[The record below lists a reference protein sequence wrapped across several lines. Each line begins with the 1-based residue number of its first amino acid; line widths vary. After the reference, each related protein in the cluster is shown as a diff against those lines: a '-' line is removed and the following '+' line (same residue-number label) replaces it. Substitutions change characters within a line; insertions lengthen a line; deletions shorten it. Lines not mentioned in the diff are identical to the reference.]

1 MKNYFIIPIFASI
14 FISIMFAASITGIE
28 TSNAYHNKFHLNN
41 SFTDVTI
48 SADFDISDQELENM
62 KKSIERDLEA
72 EENKA
77 NQNNSISQLPIKSNT
92 DNSKAKIILTSHK
105 YTENDDSDLDDLFG
119 QVKNV
124 GNGTAEDVTVIFTY
138 YDANGNAIGNDDT
151 GIYANIL
158 KPGQKSAFLDFR
170 HKLKTQDMTYYEISL
185 SWYNPDGTQDY
196 IENVDVTKDS
206 HSIPVIE
213 KEQSENIPFGNTL
226 DENIKNSDDEDDEED
241 KDDKDDEDE
250 DEDEDDEDD

>member
-1 MKNYFIIPIFASI
+1 MPIVTS
-14 FISIMFAASITGIE
+14 ISISIIFSLGITGIE
-28 TSNAYHNKFHLNN
+28 TSDAYHNKFHLNN

-48 SADFDISDQELENM
+48 SGDDIPDSLLNDI
-62 KKSIERDLEA
+62 KKGIERDLKA

-77 NQNNSISQLPIKSNT
+77 NQNNNVSQFPIKTNT

-138 YDANGNAIGNDDT
+138 YDVNDNAIGNDDT

-170 HKLKTQDMTYYEISL
+170 DKLKTQDMSYYEISL
-185 SWYNPDGTQDY
+185 SWYNPDGTQEY
-196 IENVDVTKDS
+196 IENVEVTKDS

-226 DENIKNSDDEDDEED
+226 NENIKDS
-241 KDDKDDEDE
+241 DDEDE
-250 DEDEDDEDD
+250 DEDKDDEDDEDDEDNEDDN